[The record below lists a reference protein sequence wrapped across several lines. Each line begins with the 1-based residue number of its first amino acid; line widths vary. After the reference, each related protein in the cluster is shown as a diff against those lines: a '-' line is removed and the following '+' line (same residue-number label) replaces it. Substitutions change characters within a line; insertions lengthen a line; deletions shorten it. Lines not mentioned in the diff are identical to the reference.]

1 MKERSLLFLVLIVLV
16 VGSSPGWTGEKHL
29 PPFPVEKDI
38 YDFNLTMESFMVK
51 PKYTDYELRIDL
63 SYLPEDERLTNVPII
78 YVTDGQW
85 RRMDHK
91 YIHYLTYKKLI
102 PPVIVAG
109 IGYPKE
115 VNADQARTYDLLYDP
130 RSFLRE
136 MTEEIIPLV
145 EEKYSVDQN
154 RRILFGASAGGH
166 FVVYA
171 FLQNALDA
179 EMTFSGYIGSSP
191 HLLKSRVFGIAKKLI
206 SQEREVDAGLYLAYG
221 QKESSYAY
229 EKPNKRLFNIL
240 EEGNLGKFRFQHHV
254 YPGADHFSNTRLT
267 LVDGLRLLLGGDER
281 VSAPQR
287 NGAIDLPYDT
297 FFYDFRTSTQFYDW
311 NTNLGGECAY
321 STDPRYS
328 VDGQPGSVRVS
339 ADFGKCKELVFETSS
354 VYFPDF
360 ADQEIEFKIYIPK
373 DLADLG
379 YELSFLLH
387 STIDMQ
393 WITDRSEGLI
403 INKSGW
409 STFKYKWRGKRISG
423 NMDCIRGFGVII
435 TKKEDSPE
443 WRGDLYFDDIH
454 W

>member
-1 MKERSLLFLVLIVLV
+1 MQERVLLFLVLIVLV
-16 VGSSPGWTGEKHL
+16 IGGSPGCTGEKPL

-51 PKYTDYELRIDL
+51 PKYTDYELWIDL
-63 SYLPEDERLTNVPII
+63 SYLPGNERLTNVPII

-115 VNADQARTYDLLYDP
+115 VDPDLARVYDLFYDP

-136 MTEEIIPLV
+136 ITEEIIPLV
-145 EEKYSVDQN
+145 EEKYSVDPK
-154 RRILFGASAGGH
+154 RRILFGTSAGGH
-166 FVVYA
+166 FVVYS
-171 FLQNALDA
+171 FLQNALDG

-191 HLLKSRVFGIAKKLI
+191 HLLNSGVFGIAEKLI
-206 SQEREVDAGLYLAYG
+206 SQERKVDAGLYLAYG
-221 QKESSYAY
+221 QRESSYAY
-229 EKPNKRLFNIL
+229 EGPNKRLFSIL
-240 EEGNLGKFRFQHHV
+240 KEGKLGKLRFQHHA

-267 LVDGLRLLLGGDER
+267 LVDGLRLLLGGEAQ
-281 VSAPQR
+281 VSAPQG

-297 FFYDFRTSTQFYDW
+297 FFYDFRTNTQFYDW
-311 NTNLGGECAY
+311 DTNLGGECAY

-328 VDGQPGSVRVS
+328 ADGQPGSVRVS
-339 ADFGKCKELVFETSS
+339 ADFGKCEELVFQTSS

-360 ADQEIEFKIYIPK
+360 ADREVKFKIYIPE
-373 DLADLG
+373 DLAGLG

-387 STIDMQ
+387 STFDLQ
-393 WITDRSEGLI
+393 WITDRSEGMVI
-403 INKSGW
+403 TKSGW
-409 STFKYKWRGKRISG
+409 NTFHYKWRGKRISG
-423 NMDCIRGFGVII
+423 NLDCIRGFGVII
-435 TKKEDSPE
+435 AKKKGAPE
-443 WRGDLYFDDIH
+443 WRGDLYFDDIQ